1 VPQRSSCT
9 KEWTTFLKT
18 NCIGCDT
25 QMRTHE
31 QSQRDVVVSPVLPD
45 DDDNII
51 NESELHNLVSQLAGS
66 SWQDKHISKLFNS
79 SDVENTWL
87 SVWIEKSKVAEF
99 DYSELSKLVN
109 KTNKHPLE
117 NHQILYMQ
125 SKVMYLQWAYQ
136 YALEDMPNDVNWQQ
150 CCEHSIEFLCQFGI
164 DNFKQS
170 KIGMFTS
177 NMKECFLIQI
187 IMLNWK
193 RKYNPNCFPLFQ
205 MPKMNS
211 NNGPTRSWSNSTV
224 TMQPTSFAPLLSQ
237 NIINSMNLRSM
248 SHSCPSKNSFSF

>member
-1 VPQRSSCT
+1 
-9 KEWTTFLKT
+9 
-18 NCIGCDT
+18 
-25 QMRTHE
+25 
-31 QSQRDVVVSPVLPD
+31 VSPVLPD

-79 SDVENTWL
+79 SDVENML

-136 YALEDMPNDVNWQQ
+136 YALK
-150 CCEHSIEFLCQFGI
+150 LCQMMQLGSSVASI
-164 DNFKQS
+164 ASNFYASLVLIRFNTFEQS
-170 KIGMFTS
+170 KTGMFTFD
-177 NMKECFLIQI
+177 MQECFLI
-187 IMLNWK
+187 
-193 RKYNPNCFPLFQ
+193 
-205 MPKMNS
+205 
-211 NNGPTRSWSNSTV
+211 
-224 TMQPTSFAPLLSQ
+224 
-237 NIINSMNLRSM
+237 
-248 SHSCPSKNSFSF
+248 